1 MLRRLLQ
8 PIVFVPVL
16 IVVAIIGVWWFA
28 FRADEPATASAT
40 TTKQVVEVTTGP
52 MSQTVSAEGTVAAA
66 DTDDLSFGSSG
77 TVTAVNVKAG
87 DTVKSGQVL
96 ATIDSAELEAAVTSA
111 EADLADAQA
120 KLSDDQSGSASD
132 AQITA
137 DESSV
142 QSADDALANA
152 QDALAGASLVATFDG
167 TVASVDLTVGEELG
181 TDGTDGTGKTGSNT
195 GSGQSTPP
203 LGSGNSNPLAANDS
217 SDTSTAQIQVVSTGR
232 FTVELAVDS
241 ADVAGVAVGQT
252 ATITPSTSSSSNG
265 RFPGGLGGFFP
276 NGGRSSGATNPSS
289 GSSGPTSGDGATA
302 GSGTTT
308 ATGTVTA
315 VGKIADASS
324 GVATYPVT
332 IAFDAAADKIYVG
345 STVTGDIATN
355 TRENVVQVSALAV
368 TTTNGGSTVTV
379 ATDGSAT
386 GPTETRTV
394 TTGLTANG
402 NTEITS
408 GLKAG
413 EKVVIAITRPSGA
426 GGFSPPSGGEGGF
439 SPPSGGFQGGPPSFN
454 GAGG

>member
-16 IVVAIIGVWWFA
+16 IVVAIVGVWWFA
-28 FRADEPATASAT
+28 IRADEPATASAT
-40 TTKQVVEVTTGP
+40 TTKQVVEVTQGP
-52 MSQTVSAEGTVAAA
+52 MSETVSAEGTVAAA
-66 DTDDLSFGSSG
+66 ETDDLSFGSSG

-87 DTVKSGQVL
+87 DTVKTGQVL
-96 ATIDSAELEAAVTSA
+96 ATIDSSELEAAVTSA
-111 EADLADAQA
+111 EADLADAKA
-120 KLSDDQSGSASD
+120 KLSDAETSGASD

-137 DESSV
+137 DESNV
-142 QSADDALANA
+142 ESANDSLTNA
-152 QDALAGASLVATFDG
+152 QEALAGASLVATFDG
-167 TVASVDLTVGEELG
+167 TVASVDLTVGQELG
-181 TDGTDGTGKTGSNT
+181 SDGTDGTGSTGSDS

-203 LGSGNSNPLAANDS
+203 LGSGNSNPLASDSS

-241 ADVAGVAVGQT
+241 ADVASVAVGQT

-265 RFPGGLGGFFP
+265 RFPGGLGGFFQS
-276 NGGRSSGATNPSS
+276 GGGGNQATTPSTGSS
-289 GSSGPTSGDGATA
+289 GSNSSGSTGTSTA
-302 GSGTTT
+302 S
-308 ATGTVTA
+308 GTVTA

-355 TRENVVQVSALAV
+355 TRENVVQVSSVAV
-368 TTTNGGSTVTV
+368 TTTNGASTVTV
-379 ATDGSAT
+379 ATDGTST

-413 EKVVIAITRPSGA
+413 EKVVISITRPGGT

-439 SPPSGGFQGGPPSFN
+439 SPPAGGFQGGPPSFN